1 MRTKKV
7 SYVVN
12 LDVLRDAGFILNFT
26 PTPSFG
32 QGLMTLTTEVG
43 EYCSCFE
50 EQLTADLERTL
61 GVKKTEKLQEKAA
74 KSIQHAILMRAFKD
88 AMK

>member
-32 QGLMTLTTEVG
+32 QGLMTLTTEVV
-43 EYCSCFE
+43 EIPCFE

-74 KSIQHAILMRAFKD
+74 ISIQHAVLMRAFKD

>member
-1 MRTKKV
+1 MRIKKI
-7 SYVVN
+7 SYVMD
-12 LDVLRDAGFILNFT
+12 LDVLRNSGFQLEFTANSNFE
-26 PTPSFG
+26 
-32 QGLMTLTTEVG
+32 QGLMTLTTEVV
-43 EYCSCFE
+43 EVPCFE

-74 KSIQHAILMRAFKD
+74 KSIQHAVLMRAFKD